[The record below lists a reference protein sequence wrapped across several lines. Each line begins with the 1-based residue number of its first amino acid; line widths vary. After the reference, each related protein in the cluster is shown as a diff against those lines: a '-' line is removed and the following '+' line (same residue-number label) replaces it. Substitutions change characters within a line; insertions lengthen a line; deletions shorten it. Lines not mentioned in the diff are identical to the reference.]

1 MENLAE
7 SSGSGIL
14 RAMGNRKRLQMLFAL
29 RNKEMSVGEL
39 EKVIDL
45 SQSAL
50 SQHLAVLRRE
60 NIVKTRRDAQT
71 IYYSIKSE
79 IVINILETL
88 DKFYNNRYG

>member
-1 MENLAE
+1 MENSAE
-7 SSGSGIL
+7 SLGFGVL
-14 RAMGNRKRLQMLFAL
+14 KAMGNRKRLQVLFAL
-29 RNKEMSVGEL
+29 QGKEMSVGEL
-39 EKVIDL
+39 EKIIDL

-79 IVINILETL
+79 IVLKILETL
-88 DKFYNNRYG
+88 DKFYNCRYG